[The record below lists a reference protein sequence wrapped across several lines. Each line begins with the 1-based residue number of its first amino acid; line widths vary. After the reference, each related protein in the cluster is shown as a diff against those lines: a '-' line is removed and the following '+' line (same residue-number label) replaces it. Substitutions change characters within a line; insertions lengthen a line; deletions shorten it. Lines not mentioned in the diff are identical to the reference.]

1 MTTTIKCLFYIWHED
16 DRKAG
21 KVPTLTSTQTKPAS
35 RPSSKPYLHKEG
47 NPKVSEAK
55 L

>member
-1 MTTTIKCLFYIWHED
+1 MKNICFTFWHED

-21 KVPTLTSTQTKPAS
+21 KVPQTLTTTQTKPAS
-35 RPSSKPYLHKEG
+35 RPPPKPCLRKEG